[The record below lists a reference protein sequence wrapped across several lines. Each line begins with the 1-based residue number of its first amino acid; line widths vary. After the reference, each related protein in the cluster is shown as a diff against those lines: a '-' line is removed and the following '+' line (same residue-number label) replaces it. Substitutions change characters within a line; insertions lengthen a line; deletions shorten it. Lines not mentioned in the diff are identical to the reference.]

1 MKMKYFIIIA
11 LISILIVNIIC
22 CSNIPSVKLVENTEN
37 EIFEPEDKNVK
48 VENINGDIDVGEIKI
63 INGESFKVEAK
74 NVEKDKCKISID
86 NGNLNINYHRKNK
99 GLNNNG
105 KEQFIITI
113 PEKSIFENIDLDIGC
128 GDVKNQVPLNAKNIF
143 LDTGVGEIKLNN
155 IKSEML
161 TINTGTG
168 DIEISGDIINSINAD
183 TGVGEV
189 VLSLDKPLNEYNVD
203 LQTAIGEIKVGTEEY
218 MSSYS
223 KNNDSIKNNIKA
235 ATGVGDIKIK

>member
-1 MKMKYFIIIA
+1 
-11 LISILIVNIIC
+11 
-22 CSNIPSVKLVENTEN
+22 
-37 EIFEPEDKNVK
+37 
-48 VENINGDIDVGEIKI
+48 
-63 INGESFKVEAK
+63 
-74 NVEKDKCKISID
+74 
-86 NGNLNINYHRKNK
+86 
-99 GLNNNG
+99 
-105 KEQFIITI
+105 
-113 PEKSIFENIDLDIGC
+113 
-128 GDVKNQVPLNAKNIF
+128 
-143 LDTGVGEIKLNN
+143 
-155 IKSEML
+155 ML